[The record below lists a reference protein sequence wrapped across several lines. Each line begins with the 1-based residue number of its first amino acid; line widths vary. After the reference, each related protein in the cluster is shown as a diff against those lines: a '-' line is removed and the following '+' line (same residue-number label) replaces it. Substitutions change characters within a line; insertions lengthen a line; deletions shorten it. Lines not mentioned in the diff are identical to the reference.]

1 MVKGDR
7 MNREIKFRAW
17 DNKTNDMS
25 EVLPLDE
32 LIGTPTEILFG
43 RHPWSH
49 LIWMQWTG
57 IKDKNG
63 KEIYEGDIV
72 KVVMQG
78 IPQDLPE
85 VVKWDNEQAAFSL
98 FLQDTDPYYRVDLY
112 KIEVIGSV
120 YENPELLEVKNG

>member
-17 DNKTNDMS
+17 DKRNKHWIKEPKFIQLNA
-25 EVLPLDE
+25 
-32 LIGTPTEILFG
+32 PTEDAPQSIIL
-43 RHPWSH
+43 
-49 LIWMQWTG
+49 MQYTG
-57 IKDKNG
+57 LKDKNG

-112 KIEVIGSV
+112 KIEVIGNL
-120 YENPELLEVKNG
+120 YENPELLKEEISAKQG

>member
-63 KEIYEGDIV
+63 KEIYEGDILEWYSALV
-72 KVVMQG
+72 PHGTNPM
-78 IPQDLPE
+78 LRA
-85 VVKWDNEQAAFSL
+85 VVKWNERDARFINC
-98 FLQDTDPYYRVDLY
+98 FNEGE
-112 KIEVIGSV
+112 IIGNI
-120 YENPELLEVKNG
+120 YETPELLKEEISAK

>member
-1 MVKGDR
+1 MKGGR

-63 KEIYEGDIV
+63 KEIYEGDVLKYIV
-72 KVVMQG
+72 VLGGNEHLV
-78 IPQDLPE
+78 PVTFQDG
-85 VVKWDNEQAAFSL
+85 AFLCGGCLLSV
-98 FLQDTDPYYRVDLY
+98 FRN
-112 KIEVIGSV
+112 IEVIGNIW
-120 YENPELLEVKNG
+120 ENPELLEEEISAKQG